1 MIRRINIFAGPGA
14 GKSTLAADIFV
25 HLKQNHIQIELVTEY
40 IKDWVYLNMAP
51 KSFDQIYIFAKQLHK
66 EDVLLR
72 SDDKQCIVTDSPLM
86 MQLAYMDDLPYRKEV
101 IGLCNMFEQKYP
113 SLNIFLDRNDT
124 PYQRNGRYS
133 DYQQAKELDLK
144 IENNLKDHSQAYAKF
159 SNKQTQ
165 DIFSFIKN
173 EINE

>member
-1 MIRRINIFAGPGA
+1 
-14 GKSTLAADIFV
+14 
-25 HLKQNHIQIELVTEY
+25 
-40 IKDWVYLNMAP
+40 
-51 KSFDQIYIFAKQLHK
+51 
-66 EDVLLR
+66 
-72 SDDKQCIVTDSPLM
+72 
-86 MQLAYMDDLPYRKEV
+86 MDDLPYRKEV